1 MARTKNKVYKRKSK
15 IKRSKNY
22 RRSKRTTGIK
32 KVNRKTKKR
41 KSKRKNKK
49 TNYRKT
55 LRRQYKRHK
64 GGSHPG
70 LSYRVD
76 PLTNAAYLPH
86 SKATDSLTSR
96 WSVLAASGIQ
106 HPDDRSVEDSTKTW
120 REGVEESEAMQEGWR
135 RDERAAD
142 RKRSGVRGDE
152 SLRSAEDPAWKKMIE
167 GKAGEYGLPVGTVIR
182 YRKENGWLVEAM
194 VTRYENIGTPRNAVV
209 YVGGILADVAEG
221 LPASTEHVVGGTIE
235 KAVQNAN
242 LANNDWAAWHKLV
255 TATAAEYGLSVG
267 TKFVTNAADGA
278 PVDAVVTRYEHRGNP
293 SDAAVVG
300 GLRNGSEIYAGMTI
314 KEAHD
319 IAVAAD
325 EEKYGT
331 W

>member
-1 MARTKNKVYKRKSK
+1 
-15 IKRSKNY
+15 
-22 RRSKRTTGIK
+22 
-32 KVNRKTKKR
+32 
-41 KSKRKNKK
+41 
-49 TNYRKT
+49 
-55 LRRQYKRHK
+55 
-64 GGSHPG
+64 
-70 LSYRVD
+70 
-76 PLTNAAYLPH
+76 
-86 SKATDSLTSR
+86 
-96 WSVLAASGIQ
+96 
-106 HPDDRSVEDSTKTW
+106 
-120 REGVEESEAMQEGWR
+120 
-135 RDERAAD
+135 
-142 RKRSGVRGDE
+142 
-152 SLRSAEDPAWKKMIE
+152 
-167 GKAGEYGLPVGTVIR
+167 
-182 YRKENGWLVEAM
+182 
-194 VTRYENIGTPRNAVV
+194 
-209 YVGGILADVAEG
+209 
-221 LPASTEHVVGGTIE
+221 
-235 KAVQNAN
+235 VQNAN